1 MKKICDFLEAS
12 ASLVDSQLEPNDE
25 TTYLITLK
33 NTSKLYT
40 AANVVATI
48 GVAGGEVDRLK
59 VTPGDRYF
67 GTIPPKKSVTK
78 EISIL
83 TEGVDVGSYKLCY
96 HLNFS
101 ASYEK
106 CEGEETEFEVVKD

>member
-1 MKKICDFLEAS
+1 MKKICDFIEAS
-12 ASLVDSQLEPNDE
+12 ATMVDRRLEPTDE

-33 NTSKLYT
+33 NKSNLYT

-48 GVAGGEVDRLK
+48 GLVGGAVDGIK
-59 VTPGDRYF
+59 VTPDDRFF

-83 TEGVDVGSYKLCY
+83 TERVDEGDYRLCY

-101 ASYEK
+101 AMYEK
-106 CEGEETEFEVVKD
+106 CEGEETTFEVVKD